1 MLQTHDTTL
10 IEDALLLKDEQQQQ
24 FLEMESAPDEDAV
37 KIVEMTTKDFEH
49 VMNIVDKTAAEFE
62 KTDSSFE
69 KRFYCG

>member
-1 MLQTHDTTL
+1 MV
-10 IEDALLLKDEQQQQ
+10 
-24 FLEMESAPDEDAV
+24 SSPCEDAV

-62 KTDSSFE
+62 RTDSSFE